1 MMDGA
6 GIGYVGAIRA
16 ATRGRPD
23 VAATVFAGRT
33 RSWGETLDRAA
44 RIAGGLRALGIGAGD
59 RVGVLS
65 PNNDDYVALYLAVPW
80 VGAVMVPL
88 NCRWS
93 QAENRFAIADSEPR
107 LIFVSDDMAD
117 ANAVLLEEEGGPMIV
132 AMGRSRLG
140 WRTLAELIASDPV
153 EDVGRCG
160 DDLLAI
166 FYTGGTTG
174 RAKGVM
180 LSHAGLVANCG
191 AMRDF
196 GLFPNGCLTLIV
208 PPLFHLAAAAT
219 LTTTMLSGGTAVIDR
234 AFDSV
239 TTLDLIA
246 NARTT
251 DAMMVPTMI
260 QMMLDAPGFDPAKL
274 ISMRRIMYGASPMQE
289 ATLDRIMAAAPHID
303 FVQAYGMTEVSC
315 TATLLGADFHRGAH
329 RTAGRHR
336 GAGHPV
342 PIAEIAIVDE
352 ADVPVPIGEVGE
364 ILVRGPGVMLGYWNQ
379 PELTAE
385 TLRGGWMH
393 TGDGGRLD
401 EHGIL
406 YVVDRLKDMIVSGG
420 ENVFSAEVEG
430 VLALYPGVA
439 QVAVIGVPD
448 ARWGERVHAI
458 VLPRPG
464 ADVGEAALV
473 AHCRERIAG
482 YKCPRSMEF
491 RTTSLPLSPAGKI
504 LKTELRAP
512 YWQGRTRNV
521 A

>member
-1 MMDGA
+1 MA
-6 GIGYVGAIRA
+6 APLSYVGAIRGA
-16 ATRGRPD
+16 
-23 VAATVFAGRT
+23 VASGLDAPASVFAGRV
-33 RSWGETLDRAA
+33 RSWRDTLDRAA
-44 RIAGGLRALGIGAGD
+44 RIAGGLRAAGIAAGD

-65 PNNDDYVALYLAVPW
+65 PNNDDYMALYLAVPW
-80 VGAVMVPL
+80 AGAVLVPL

-93 QAENRFAIADSEPR
+93 QAENSFAIEDCRPR
-107 LIFVSDDMAD
+107 LIFVSEDMAD
-117 ANAVLLEEEGGPMIV
+117 ANAALLAGEDAPALVSLGKARP
-132 AMGRSRLG
+132 G
-140 WRTLAELIASDPV
+140 WRTLEDLRASDAI
-153 EDVGRCG
+153 EDAGRGG

-174 RAKGVM
+174 RSKGVM
-180 LSHAGLVANCG
+180 LSHAGLVANCS

-196 GLFPNGCLTLIV
+196 GLFPPGCRTLIV

-234 AFDSV
+234 AFDPVAS
-239 TTLDLIA
+239 LDLIA
-246 NARTT
+246 AERTT

-274 ISMRRIMYGASPMQE
+274 GSMRRILYGASPMQE

-303 FVQAYGMTEVSC
+303 FIQAYGMTEVSC
-315 TATLLGADFHRGAH
+315 TATLLPADHHLGDHRA
-329 RTAGRHR
+329 AGRHR
-336 GAGHPV
+336 GAGRAL
-342 PIAEIAIVDE
+342 PIAEVMVVDE
-352 ADVPVPIGEVGE
+352 ADAEVPIGDVGE

-393 TGDGGRLD
+393 TGDGGRID

-420 ENVFSAEVEG
+420 ENIFSAEVEG
-430 VLALYPGVA
+430 VLALHPGVA

-448 ARWGERVHAI
+448 ARWGERVHAVI
-458 VLPRPG
+458 LPRPG
-464 ADVGEAALV
+464 AALSEATLV
-473 AHCRERIAG
+473 AHCRTHIAG
-482 YKCPRSMEF
+482 YKCPRSIEF
-491 RTTSLPLSPAGKI
+491 RDRSLPLSPAGKI

-512 YWQGRTRNV
+512 HWQGRTRNV